1 MLDKVGQFHN
11 DMTTNKKGDIL
22 LMNTVTIV
30 LQDAPYGNE
39 KVWNALR
46 LTQALLTTDTK
57 VRIFLYADS
66 VTAAKK
72 GQNPPKGF
80 YNVGEMLK
88 ALIDKGVEVRS
99 CLTCTSARGLV
110 QDDFVEGAVVGKT
123 LDLARWVAEGGQ
135 VMTF

>member
-1 MLDKVGQFHN
+1 
-11 DMTTNKKGDIL
+11 
-22 LMNTVTIV
+22 MNTVTIV

-46 LTQALLTTDTK
+46 LSQALLTTETK

-72 GQNPPKGF
+72 GQSPPKGY
-80 YNVGEMLK
+80 YNIGDMLK
-88 ALIDKGVEVRS
+88 ALIDRGVEVRS
-99 CLTCTSARGLV
+99 CLTCTSARGLTEE
-110 QDDFVEGAVVGKT
+110 DFVEGAVVGKT
-123 LDLARWVAEGGQ
+123 IDLARWIAEGGQ

>member
-1 MLDKVGQFHN
+1 
-11 DMTTNKKGDIL
+11 
-22 LMNTVTIV
+22 MNTVTIV

-46 LTQALLTTDTK
+46 LSQALISVGSK

-72 GQNPPKGF
+72 GQNPPKGY
-80 YNVGEMLK
+80 YNIGDMLK
-88 ALIDKGVEVRS
+88 GLIDKGAEVRS
-99 CLTCTSARGLV
+99 CLTCTSARGLT
-110 QDDFVEGAVVGKT
+110 QEDFIEGAVVGKT
-123 LDLARWVAEGGQ
+123 IDLARWINEGGQ

>member
-1 MLDKVGQFHN
+1 MSDE
-11 DMTTNKKGDIL
+11 IP
-22 LMNTVTIV
+22 VTIV

-46 LTQALLTTDTK
+46 LSEALLSTGRR

-72 GQNPPKGF
+72 DQRPPRGF
-80 YNVGEMLK
+80 YNIGEMLEK
-88 ALIDKGVEVRS
+88 LAARGVEVRS

-110 QDDFVEGAVVGKT
+110 QEDFIEGAVVGKT

>member
-1 MLDKVGQFHN
+1 
-11 DMTTNKKGDIL
+11 
-22 LMNTVTIV
+22 MNTVTIV

-46 LTQALLTTDTK
+46 LSQALISVGSK

-66 VTAAKK
+66 VTSAKK

-80 YNVGEMLK
+80 YNIGEMLK
-88 ALIDKGVEVRS
+88 GLIDKGVEVRS
-99 CLTCTSARGLV
+99 CLTCTSARGLT
-110 QDDFVEGAVVGKT
+110 QEDFIEGALVGKT
-123 LDLARWVAEGGQ
+123 LDLARWINEGGQ